1 MGLTFK
7 CLNLEYLCSVSPLYK
22 YARLYADYAKILQ
35 HSFKSVLLLNQ
46 CYMVVT
52 YLKIVLDCGE
62 KNLLLNLRS
71 SANGTRGTGGALCVE
86 WDFLRTFPGN
96 RDAAVKEK
104 SEIIFIKFW

>member
-1 MGLTFK
+1 MCRRGLTNFFQGSMLHRKKNQDSKRIDGLILGLTFK

-52 YLKIVLDCGE
+52 YLKIVLDWGE
-62 KNLLLNLRS
+62 KNFS
-71 SANGTRGTGGALCVE
+71 C
-86 WDFLRTFPGN
+86 F
-96 RDAAVKEK
+96 
-104 SEIIFIKFW
+104 